1 MSHLRVI
8 IADNKFSG
16 EKGRASNPSRWN
28 NQREA
33 PTFFPDYFQKAHRL
47 GLGTTC
53 MKNDSPNYH
62 TQRHRALIVPYKG
75 LCGMGGGG
83 LIFLDVGG

>member
-8 IADNKFSG
+8 SRHNKNFQG
-16 EKGRASNPSRWN
+16 KRDGPQIHRGGT
-28 NQREA
+28 NQKEA

-62 TQRHRALIVPYKG
+62 TQRHRALIVPYNG
-75 LCGMGGGG
+75 LQV
-83 LIFLDVGG
+83 LVGAGD